1 MIQIGTY
8 NYLKIKNT
16 SAEGVILTDGE
27 QEVFLPEREAPKE
40 INPGDE
46 LFVFVYHHKDGRIVA
61 TTKRPYACA
70 GDFAYLK
77 VVDKNESGTFMD
89 LGIDKDLFI
98 PSNKQK
104 YNLEV
109 GGKYVVYLYVDEH
122 NGKLTATTWL
132 EDEIDTD
139 LSDLEEGDEVNMLIY
154 DESDL
159 GYSAI
164 INNKHEG
171 LLYKDE
177 VYEDLEIGELR
188 IGYIK
193 KIRKENN
200 KIDLSLRQIGFD
212 FILDSK
218 HQLLE
223 LIKEN
228 GGVLNLGD
236 KSSPDDI
243 RKQLKMSKKA
253 FKQVIGGLYKQRLI
267 TISDYETRLV
277 PQVTDEEAD

>member
-8 NYLKIKNT
+8 NYLKVKNT
-16 SAEGVILTDGE
+16 SPEGIILTDGE
-27 QEVFLPEREAPKE
+27 QDVLLPAHQAPQQV
-40 INPGDE
+40 NPDE
-46 LFVFVYHHKDGRIVA
+46 ELLVFVYHHKDGRVIA

-70 GDFAYLK
+70 GDFAFLK
-77 VVDKNESGTFMD
+77 VVDKNDSGTFMD

-104 YNLEV
+104 QNLEV
-109 GGKYVVYLYVDEH
+109 GQRYVVYIYVDEH

-139 LSDLEEGDEVNMLIY
+139 LSDLEEGDEVNLLIY
-154 DESDL
+154 NESDL

-164 INNKHEG
+164 INNRHEG
-171 LLYKDE
+171 LLYRDE
-177 VYEDLEIGELR
+177 VYENLKIGESR
-188 IGYIK
+188 VGYIK

-200 KIDLSLRQIGFD
+200 KVDLSLRQLGFD

-218 HQLLE
+218 DQLLDI
-223 LIKEN
+223 LKEN
-228 GGVLNLGD
+228 GGVLDLGD
-236 KSSPDDI
+236 KSSPEQI
-243 RKQLKMSKKA
+243 RQRLKMSKKA
-253 FKQVIGGLYKQRLI
+253 FKQVVGGLYKQRLI

-277 PQVTDEEAD
+277 PQKIDETAD

>member
-1 MIQIGTY
+1 
-8 NYLKIKNT
+8 
-16 SAEGVILTDGE
+16 
-27 QEVFLPEREAPKE
+27 
-40 INPGDE
+40 
-46 LFVFVYHHKDGRIVA
+46 
-61 TTKRPYACA
+61 
-70 GDFAYLK
+70 
-77 VVDKNESGTFMD
+77 SGTFMD

-122 NGKLTATTWL
+122 KGKLTATTWL

-171 LLYKDE
+171 LLYRDE

-236 KSSPDDI
+236 KSSPDEI

-267 TISDYETRLV
+267 TISDYETRVV
-277 PQVTDEEAD
+277 PQETDEEAD

>member
-1 MIQIGTY
+1 MIKIGTY

-16 SAEGVILTDGE
+16 SPDGVILTDGE
-27 QEVFLPEREAPKE
+27 QEVLLPANELRSAAS
-40 INPGDE
+40 GDE
-46 LFVFVYHHKDGRIVA
+46 LLVFVYHHKDGRIVA
-61 TTKRPYACA
+61 TSKQPYACA

-109 GGKYVVYLYVDEH
+109 GRSYVVYLYIDEQ

-132 EDEIDTD
+132 EDKIDTNLD
-139 LSDLEEGDEVNMLIY
+139 DLEEGEEVSLLIF

-164 INNKHEG
+164 INNKQAG
-171 LLYKDE
+171 LLYRDE
-177 VYEDLEIGELR
+177 VYEDLQIGETR
-188 IGYIK
+188 TGYIK
-193 KIRKENN
+193 KIRKETN
-200 KIDLSLRQIGFD
+200 KVDLSLRQIGFD

-218 HQLLE
+218 ERLLD
-223 LIKEN
+223 LLKEC
-228 GGVLNLGD
+228 GGVLDLGD
-236 KSSPDDI
+236 KSSPDEI
-243 RKQLKMSKKA
+243 RQRLKMSKKA
-253 FKQVIGGLYKQRLI
+253 FKQVAGGLYKERLV
-267 TISDYETRLV
+267 TISDHEVRLV
-277 PQVTDEEAD
+277 PQNQEKH